1 MEDINQIIES
11 ACSTYEKDQY
21 AMYLRK
27 SRADLELEALGEGE
41 TLAKHKKMLFK
52 LAAKHDIHPDQI
64 TIYHEVVSGES
75 LQDRPEAQR
84 LLADVHARKYKG
96 VLVAE
101 IERLARGNTKDQG
114 EVAEAFQISG
124 TKIITPAKVY
134 DQDKE
139 SDQEYFE
146 FGLFMSRREYKTIR
160 RRLEAGKQQSIED
173 GNYLCAYRLFG
184 YDIVRI
190 SKKERIL
197 VPNEKEAPIAKM
209 MFDWYT
215 EEGKSYGWIA
225 KKMTAMGIPTVRG
238 AAEWN
243 RETIREM
250 LSNVHYIGM
259 VQWNA
264 RKTVKVF
271 DEVKGKLVKKRIAN
285 DKEIYKGKHE
295 GIISKEQFEKAQA
308 ITKKHAAPVRDTL
321 KISNPLATIIKCKDC
336 GKHLYLQPY
345 AGGNRQTRYMHGRS
359 QLCKKKS
366 STVADVLDAL
376 VESLKAYIADY
387 EIKMQNSSDQSEI
400 IRHQELITAMEAEL
414 SKREVKRKRLF
425 DAYEDGSYT
434 RDEFIERKNHHNIAI
449 DELKKQIEE
458 AKASAPEP
466 IDYSA
471 KIVTLHSLID
481 CIRDPEIDAK
491 AKNDFLKQF
500 IDRIDYDV
508 IDYGQCKGGKVVLD
522 VFLKQG

>member
-1 MEDINQIIES
+1 MDIDQMIEKEC
-11 ACSTYEKDQY
+11 AKYTQDKY

-27 SRADLELEALGEGE
+27 SRADLEMEALGEGE
-41 TLAKHKKMLFK
+41 TLAKHKKMLEK

-64 TIYHEVVSGES
+64 TIYHEVVSGDSIDE
-75 LQDRPEAQR
+75 RPEMQR
-84 LLADVHARKYKG
+84 LLADVHAKKYKG

-101 IERLARGNTKDQG
+101 VERLARGNTKDQG

-124 TKIITPAKVY
+124 TKIITPAKIY

-160 RRLEAGKQQSIED
+160 RRLEAGKQQSVED

-184 YDIVRI
+184 YDVVRI

-197 VPNEKEAPIAKM
+197 VPNKKEATIAKM

-215 EEGKSYGWIA
+215 EEGKTFGWIA
-225 KKMTAMGIPTVRG
+225 KKMTAMGVPTVRG

-243 RETIREM
+243 RETIKDM
-250 LSNVHYIGM
+250 ISNVHYMGM

-271 DEVKGKLVKKRIAN
+271 DEAKGKLVKKRVVN
-285 DKEIYKGKHE
+285 DKEVYKGKHE
-295 GIISKEQFEKAQA
+295 ALISKEQFEKAQA
-308 ITKKHAAPVRDTL
+308 ITATHAAPVRDTL
-321 KISNPLATIIKCKDC
+321 KIVNPLATLIKCKDC
-336 GKHLYLQPY
+336 GGHLFMQPY
-345 AGGNRQTRYMHGRS
+345 TGSRRTRYMHKRS
-359 QLCKKKS
+359 QVCKKKS
-366 STVADVLDAL
+366 STVVDVLNAL
-376 VESLKAYIADY
+376 VESLKATIADN
-387 EIKMQNSSDQSEI
+387 EIKMENSHDQSEL
-400 IRHQELITAMEAEL
+400 IRHQEMISAMEAEL
-414 SKREVKRKRLF
+414 SKRETKRKRLF
-425 DAYEDGSYT
+425 DAYEDGTYT

-449 DELKKQIEE
+449 DELKKQIDE
-458 AKASAPEP
+458 AKAAAPAP
-466 IDYSA
+466 IDYSE
-471 KIVTLHSLID
+471 KIETLHKMID
-481 CIRDPEIDAK
+481 CINDPEIDAK

-508 IDYGQCKGGKVVLD
+508 IDYGHSKGGKVVLD
-522 VFLKQG
+522 VFLK